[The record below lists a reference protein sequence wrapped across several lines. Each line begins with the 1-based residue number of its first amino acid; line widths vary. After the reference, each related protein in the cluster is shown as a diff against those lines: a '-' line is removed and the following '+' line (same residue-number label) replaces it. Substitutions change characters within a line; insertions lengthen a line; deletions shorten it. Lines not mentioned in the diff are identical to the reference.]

1 MKSMEG
7 NYLAEKNVIEGEK
20 MENFFKISLKLKYYP
35 EFMKKYLYYC
45 QMIAEQ
51 PGQNRQRTF
60 PNEADFLHIYR
71 A

>member
-51 PGQNRQRTF
+51 PG
-60 PNEADFLHIYR
+60 
-71 A
+71 